1 MGRVLA
7 CVNDT
12 ELTHL
17 RVRILHIRNL
27 ERLAPSSQ
35 RDPRIPQA
43 CIMFALL
50 GIVCLLRQRGTPGGR
65 FPCGLALRSHLVLS
79 ISTSS
84 PSRSRY
90 SEMRRLLL
98 PQSHSGLFGESREP
112 RAVPDCLRCGR
123 RTLAFLIP
131 STWPRLPDGGPSF
144 APDVRNNLGTS
155 EFPRCGRPLL
165 SQRRA
170 LSPAE
175 PGGAF
180 SLASCPRPWAHS
192 FAVMRPRIVFG
203 TILSLPPA
211 WPLLCPAPPLP
222 SFVRALLFDLLAAE
236 LVY

>member
-1 MGRVLA
+1 
-7 CVNDT
+7 
-12 ELTHL
+12 
-17 RVRILHIRNL
+17 
-27 ERLAPSSQ
+27 APSSQ

-65 FPCGLALRSHLVLS
+65 FPCGLALRPHLVLS

-90 SEMRRLLL
+90 SEMRR
-98 PQSHSGLFGESREP
+98 PFRGNRGQCRI
-112 RAVPDCLRCGR
+112 ACGAGGAPSPFR
-123 RTLAFLIP
+123 IP

-165 SQRRA
+165 LQRRA

-180 SLASCPRPWAHS
+180 SLRHVHDRGRTHSPLCGLGLSSGRFCRCLPRGFCCALHPLYH
-192 FAVMRPRIVFG
+192 P
-203 TILSLPPA
+203 LSE
-211 WPLLCPAPPLP
+211 
-222 SFVRALLFDLLAAE
+222 LFCLIS
-236 LVY
+236 